1 MQYIRSV
8 NKQNHFK
15 AKQPGRCA
23 KKWYILTF
31 LILFGISLTTSS
43 RFEIKISQFL
53 LKFTVFFAISCWNL
67 TVKQLFNVGDS
78 WFINSRIK
86 DSSCF
91 SFSLFLKKKIIKF
104 MERNNEM
111 FKIFF
116 SRNTM
121 QRLVLL
127 LCKHFYIFISSYES
141 HSNLIL
147 LFFIIIYSSFQSSV
161 IFIMFMLRMIRLLN
175 WCILV
180 IYIWCSKSRLIFM
193 YCSRYGQI
201 YMRV

>member
-1 MQYIRSV
+1 MQYIRSI

-31 LILFGISLTTSS
+31 LILFGISLSTSS
-43 RFEIKISQFL
+43 RFEIKIFQFL
-53 LKFTVFFAISCWNL
+53 LNFTGFFFLAISCWNL

-78 WFINSRIK
+78 WFIISRIEAVLV
-86 DSSCF
+86 SHF
-91 SFSLFLKKKIIKF
+91 HYFFKKIIKF
-104 MERNNEM
+104 MERNYDM
-111 FKIFF
+111 LKIFF

-121 QRLVLL
+121 QSLVLL

-147 LFFIIIYSSFQSSV
+147 LFYNY
-161 IFIMFMLRMIRLLN
+161 L
-175 WCILV
+175 
-180 IYIWCSKSRLIFM
+180 
-193 YCSRYGQI
+193 
-201 YMRV
+201 